1 MRKGGRGERERL
13 KEGRR
18 EGEREEGK
26 ERECVYGRK
35 RKKDEEGA
43 RDTTLQHKGHLL
55 QTWLQGVVPEPLVSV
70 VNILHVSK
78 HIVVAILHTHTH
90 VHTHE
95 TQHTY

>member
-1 MRKGGRGERERL
+1 MRKGGRGDRL
-13 KEGRR
+13 KEGGR

-26 ERECVYGRK
+26 ERESVCMELRK

-43 RDTTLQHKGHLL
+43 RDATLQHKGHLL

-78 HIVVAILHTHTH
+78 HVVVAVLHTHTCT
-90 VHTHE
+90 HT
-95 TQHTY
+95 